1 MQQDD
6 IGGSGY
12 SLDDLSAYLDRGR
25 QPAIAAID
33 GNAECQAV
41 LDSLE
46 RLGALSRE
54 LVDED
59 AGEHP
64 APSGWLDR
72 VMTVVAGEL
81 KAGKDIPFPPLDERA
96 GVSITEGAVRELIRA
111 AGDAVP
117 GALVGRVRLEG
128 DVASTGTEDA
138 PLTVAVTLSV
148 LADRPITRVADDVR
162 EAVASALTL
171 RTPVRVER
179 IDITVDDV
187 HFATGAAAST
197 DESERP
203 IDE

>member
-1 MQQDD
+1 MQHDD

-25 QPAIAAID
+25 QPAIGAID

-54 LVDED
+54 LVEED
-59 AGEHP
+59 AGENP

-96 GVSITEGAVRELIRA
+96 GVTITEGAVRELIRA

-128 DVASTGTEDA
+128 DVTAADTVDA
-138 PLTVAVTLSV
+138 ALTVSVTLSV
-148 LADRPITRVADDVR
+148 LADRPIALVADEVR
-162 EAVASALTL
+162 EAVSIALER
-171 RTPVRVER
+171 RTPLRVDR

-187 HFATGAAAST
+187 HLPVIPAAA
-197 DESERP
+197 EPSERSD
-203 IDE
+203 DE